1 MATKR
6 SSSGS
11 GSDLNIGVIPASIVA
26 GIIAWFLGSILYS
39 AMLDSIPR
47 PVVIGIVFTVL
58 YLFILIAVIL
68 VSVIQR
74 QFQGNAVTLLISF
87 LAGAPVVFLLAA
99 LFQFIYGLDFK
110 PDITGPSSY
119 VFIIDDSGSTADSDP
134 NMLRYQ
140 AIEDVLQGADAGT
153 PYMVYSFSDTTE
165 IVREM
170 GPAAAGEQPLQGQI
184 LGGTSIKGALQTAI
198 RDYRNGVWD
207 AGGKAP
213 KVVLLTDG
221 YATDIGFF
229 SPIDKVLDEYVEDG
243 ISVSTVGL
251 GNADEQLMKQIAEAT
266 GGVYVGVSDAKDL
279 SNAMVSAAH
288 SVTTRD
294 LVSSRSMRKLNLLYA
309 VLRVLFI
316 TLLGTLI
323 GGLIAFAY
331 GNQDSFVFSTIASAI
346 LSLIGGL
353 IMEIFTG
360 VIHFNDT
367 FVWLIL
373 WIFLAATLLLKRYVK
388 GIKTVDLTYDS
399 YKGSYY

>member
-58 YLFILIAVIL
+58 YLFLLIAVVL

-87 LAGAPVVFLLAA
+87 LAGALVVFLLAA

-110 PDITGPSSY
+110 TNISGPSSY
-119 VFIIDDSGSTADSDP
+119 VFIIDDSGSTSGSDP
-134 NMLRYQ
+134 DQLRYK
-140 AIEDVLQGADAGT
+140 AIDDVLQGEDAGM
-153 PYMVYSFSDTTE
+153 PYMVYSFSDSTV
-165 IVREM
+165 IVRDM
-170 GPAAAGEQPLQGQI
+170 GPAAAGEQPLQGQN
-184 LGGTSIKGALQTAI
+184 LGGTMIKGALETAI

-207 AGGKAP
+207 AGGDKP

-221 YATDIGFF
+221 YASDIGFF
-229 SPIDKVLDEYVEDG
+229 SRIDYLLDEYVEEG
-243 ISVSTVGL
+243 ISISIVGL
-251 GNADEQLMKQIAEAT
+251 GNADEKLMKQIAEAT
-266 GGVYVGVSDAKDL
+266 GGVYVGVADAKDL
-279 SNAMVSAAH
+279 SNAM
-288 SVTTRD
+288 D
-294 LVSSRSMRKLNLLYA
+294 LLYA

-331 GNQDSFVFSTIASAI
+331 GNQDSFVFSTVASAI

-373 WIFLAATLLLKRYVK
+373 WIFLAATLLLKRYVRAMS
-388 GIKTVDLTYDS
+388 TADL

>member
-11 GSDLNIGVIPASIVA
+11 GSDLNIGVIPAAIVA

-58 YLFILIAVIL
+58 YLFLLIAVVL

-87 LAGAPVVFLLAA
+87 LAGALVVFLLAA

-110 PDITGPSSY
+110 TNISGPSSY
-119 VFIIDDSGSTADSDP
+119 VFIIDDSGSTSGSDP
-134 NMLRYQ
+134 DQLRYK
-140 AIEDVLQGADAGT
+140 AIDDVLQGEDAGM
-153 PYMVYSFSDTTE
+153 PYMVYSFSDSTV
-165 IVREM
+165 IVRDM
-170 GPAAAGEQPLQGQI
+170 GPAAAGEQPLQGQN
-184 LGGTSIKGALQTAI
+184 LGGTMIKGALETAI

-207 AGGKAP
+207 AGGDKP

-221 YATDIGFF
+221 YASDIGFF
-229 SPIDKVLDEYVEDG
+229 SRIDYLLDEYVEEG
-243 ISVSTVGL
+243 ISISIVGL
-251 GNADEQLMKQIAEAT
+251 GNADEKLMKQIAEAT
-266 GGVYVGVSDAKDL
+266 GGVYVGVADAKDL
-279 SNAMVSAAH
+279 SNAMVSAAET
-288 SVTTRD
+288 VKT
-294 LVSSRSMRKLNLLYA
+294 V
-309 VLRVLFI
+309 I
-316 TLLGTLI
+316 TIIKDIGTLI

-331 GNQDSFVFSTIASAI
+331 GNQDSFVFSTVASAI

-373 WIFLAATLLLKRYVK
+373 WIFLAATLLLKRYVRAMS
-388 GIKTVDLTYDS
+388 TADL

>member
-87 LAGAPVVFLLAA
+87 LAGALVVFLLAA

-110 PDITGPSSY
+110 TNISGPSSY
-119 VFIIDDSGSTADSDP
+119 VFIIDDSGSTSGSDP
-134 NMLRYQ
+134 DQLRYK
-140 AIEDVLQGADAGT
+140 AIDDVLQGEDAGM
-153 PYMVYSFSDTTE
+153 PYMVYSFSDSTV
-165 IVREM
+165 IVRDM
-170 GPAAAGEQPLQGQI
+170 GPAAAGEQPLQGQN
-184 LGGTSIKGALQTAI
+184 LGGTMIKGALETAI

-207 AGGKAP
+207 AGGDKP

-221 YATDIGFF
+221 YASDIGFF
-229 SPIDKVLDEYVEDG
+229 SRIDYLLDEYVEEG
-243 ISVSTVGL
+243 ISISIVGL
-251 GNADEQLMKQIAEAT
+251 GNADEKLMKQIAEAT
-266 GGVYVGVSDAKDL
+266 GGVYVGVADAKDL
-279 SNAMVSAAH
+279 SNAMVSAA
-288 SVTTRD
+288 SSSMTRD

-331 GNQDSFVFSTIASAI
+331 GNQDSFVFSTVASAI

-373 WIFLAATLLLKRYVK
+373 WIFLAATLLLKRYVRAMS
-388 GIKTVDLTYDS
+388 TADL

>member
-58 YLFILIAVIL
+58 YLFLLIAVVL

-87 LAGAPVVFLLAA
+87 LAGALVVFLLAA

-110 PDITGPSSY
+110 TNISGPSSY
-119 VFIIDDSGSTADSDP
+119 VFIIDDSGSTSGSDP
-134 NMLRYQ
+134 DQLRYK
-140 AIEDVLQGADAGT
+140 AIDDVLQGEDAGM
-153 PYMVYSFSDTTE
+153 PYMVYSFSDSTV
-165 IVREM
+165 IVRDM
-170 GPAAAGEQPLQGQI
+170 GPAAAGEQPLQGQN
-184 LGGTSIKGALQTAI
+184 LGGTMIKGALETAI

-207 AGGKAP
+207 AGGDKP

-221 YATDIGFF
+221 YASDIGFF
-229 SPIDKVLDEYVEDG
+229 SRIDYLLDEYVEEG
-243 ISVSTVGL
+243 ISISIVGL
-251 GNADEQLMKQIAEAT
+251 GNADEKLMKQT
-266 GGVYVGVSDAKDL
+266 S
-279 SNAMVSAAH
+279 SSM
-288 SVTTRD
+288 TRD

-331 GNQDSFVFSTIASAI
+331 GNQDSFVFSTVASAI

-373 WIFLAATLLLKRYVK
+373 WIFLAATLLLKRYVRAMS
-388 GIKTVDLTYDS
+388 TADL